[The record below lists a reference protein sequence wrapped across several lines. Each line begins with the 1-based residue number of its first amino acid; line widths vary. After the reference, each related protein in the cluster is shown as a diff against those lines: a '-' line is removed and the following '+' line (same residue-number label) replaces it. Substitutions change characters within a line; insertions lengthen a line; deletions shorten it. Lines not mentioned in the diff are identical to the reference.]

1 MLVWSCFT
9 TVGPNTVVIVVHV
22 PVSGSILPDERD
34 GCSGDHRPCLERHSH
49 QRGICADVGRAS
61 DEVEIPCS
69 WSTAVAPG
77 VHGIVAARG
86 VAHRRGR
93 AVVLHRQQ
101 VRGDVREVRGV
112 VQGVELRV
120 GRERVGGEHEGE
132 HGAAHGGRVGSC
144 CSLLP
149 RALPIARCS
158 ARRGAGA
165 GRARR
170 KNSSQLYTSTGSLL

>member
-61 DEVEIPCS
+61 DEVENS
-69 WSTAVAPG
+69 VLV
-77 VHGIVAARG
+77 VHSGGSRSPRDRG

-101 VRGDVREVRGV
+101 AERARSGDVREVRGV

-132 HGAAHGGRVGSC
+132 HGAAHGG
-144 CSLLP
+144 LLAAAAAEMQ
-149 RALPIARCS
+149 RAAR
-158 ARRGAGA
+158 AAKFRHNHYYGMIIGT
-165 GRARR
+165 
-170 KNSSQLYTSTGSLL
+170 YITI